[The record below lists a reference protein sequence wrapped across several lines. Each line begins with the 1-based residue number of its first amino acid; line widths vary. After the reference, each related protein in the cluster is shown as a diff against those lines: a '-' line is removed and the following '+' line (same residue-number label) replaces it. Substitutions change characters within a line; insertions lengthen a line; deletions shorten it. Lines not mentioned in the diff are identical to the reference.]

1 MQWRRRG
8 RDEERTEVSDARD
21 APEPDDREQT
31 SRHCEEAG
39 AEGKDASDD
48 EGGKKENDARRK
60 KRKRSSTRATTR
72 DDDASDNAHD
82 AIRWNAQ
89 LLVEINDDGVLVF
102 SARDAICD
110 HDDEGGERLRGN
122 CERDDHEGNNR
133 ELKALHVPRHSW
145 PRAVVLR
152 LGGNRAV
159 LPHGAVVA
167 GLTIAV
173 LSSTVG
179 ALLLAA
185 RLAFHRRSIHC
196 GGVFIRVNANTDP
209 IFILSDFFVHDAF
222 NEPVLVDPQHDR
234 KDHGDEREAKC
245 HDEPGDAGDVDVL
258 VA

>member
-21 APEPDDREQT
+21 AREPDDREQT

-39 AEGKDASDD
+39 AEGK
-48 EGGKKENDARRK
+48 
-60 KRKRSSTRATTR
+60 TRATTR

-167 GLTIAV
+167 GMTIAV
-173 LSSTVG
+173 LSSTMG

-196 GGVFIRVNANTDP
+196 GGVFIRVNAYTDP

-245 HDEPGDAGDVDVL
+245 HEEPGDAGDVDVL